1 MTTFA
6 RWIAILCTG
15 ILVVSVIG
23 RHLQLAVF
31 SLMILIWMIAGYLL
45 FRWRTFAALKHLQMV
60 RRIQDR
66 DASTGVVWAGR
77 TYDVELE
84 IRSRSSL
91 YLGWQF
97 RDLVPEILE
106 LRSVGNPN
114 PKRERGTEATNAND
128 VDPSL
133 IVKWMRAL
141 AKIATPSEHLPTSID
156 GGYAN
161 VSRLVIDRRCK
172 STSLRYQ
179 IKPRGAGVAT
189 LRGIRLEM
197 MDSMRWFRIDTVV
210 PCKQVLNVLPS
221 YRDAGELRSFL
232 KNANAIPQHGI
243 HRQRR
248 PGMGFELLEL
258 REYTD
263 GDPPKSIAWKA
274 SARRETLMIRQYE
287 SEIPIRLQFFM
298 EGTVSCRIGGYG
310 LRMIDQMNTVA
321 ASITKMATQGGDWVG
336 AYLIHGSGLKRV
348 MPSTGEGGFYRM
360 AKALSE
366 FSAAEFPN
374 RFQLTDAM
382 QESAYAL
389 VSEYYPERLQLE
401 VNPSVFTV
409 FDSFRSPLR
418 RQRVQLAAVM
428 AHRYGLSEMDH
439 LELLL
444 NDHAIAA
451 CLQRFLFEHGQ
462 AWMAPMIPRADVTKY
477 LTQHALDTLV
487 KSIQQAVLRAK
498 DNEVFVLF
506 IDLLSQP
513 RNLSDLM
520 HALKLAKGRHHRVV
534 VVSTSPQFER
544 PQIELFQHSQ
554 RNAKQWRDMADG
566 LRIYE
571 NANHVKHQLREIAVP
586 FAISAGESTIPMVL
600 SEIELARSGRVSRA
614 GLAARS

>member
-6 RWIAILCTG
+6 RSIAILCTG
-15 ILVVSVIG
+15 VLVVSLIG
-23 RHLQLAVF
+23 RHLQLALF
-31 SLMILIWMIAGYLL
+31 SLMILLWMFADYLL
-45 FRWRTFAALKHLQMV
+45 FRWRTMAALRHLQIV
-60 RRIQDR
+60 RRIHDR
-66 DASTGVVWAGR
+66 DAATGIVWAGR
-77 TYDVELE
+77 KYDVELE
-84 IRSRSSL
+84 LCSRSSL
-91 YLGWQF
+91 HSGWQF
-97 RDLVPEILE
+97 RDLVPDILE
-106 LRSVGNPN
+106 LRCKDEPSEPTAI
-114 PKRERGTEATNAND
+114 RSD
-128 VDPSL
+128 VVDSSMMG
-133 IVKWMRAL
+133 KMTRAVTKL
-141 AKIATPSEHLPTSID
+141 LTPSEHVPSSLETRNAS
-156 GGYAN
+156 
-161 VSRLVIDRRCK
+161 VSRLVVVRPCK
-172 STSLRYQ
+172 KISLRYQ
-179 IKPRGAGVAT
+179 IKPHGSGVAT
-189 LRGIRLEM
+189 LRGVRVEM

-210 PCKQVLNVLPS
+210 PCKQVLQVLPS

-258 REYTD
+258 REYAE

-274 SARRETLMIRQYE
+274 SARREVLMTRQYE

-298 EGTVSCRIGGYG
+298 EGTVSSRIGGYG
-310 LRMIDQMNTVA
+310 LRMIDQMNSVVT
-321 ASITKMATQGGDWVG
+321 SITKMATQSGDWVG

-382 QESAYAL
+382 QEASYAL
-389 VSEYYPERLQLE
+389 VGEYYPEKLHLE
-401 VNPSVFTV
+401 VNPSGFTV
-409 FDSFRSPLR
+409 FDSFRSRLR

-428 AHRYGLSEMDH
+428 ANRYGLSEMDH

-462 AWMAPMIPRADVTKY
+462 AWMIPMIPRADVAKY
-477 LTQHALDTLV
+477 LTQHALDTMV

-506 IDLLSQP
+506 IDLLSHP
-513 RNLSDLM
+513 RNLTDLM
-520 HALKLAKGRHHRVV
+520 HALKLAKGRHHRVL

-544 PQIELFQHSQ
+544 PKVERFDHAK

-571 NANHVKHQLREIAVP
+571 NANQVKHLFREIAVP
-586 FAISAGESTIPMVL
+586 FSISAEESTIPLVL
-600 SEIELARSGRVSRA
+600 REIELARSGRVSRS
-614 GLAARS
+614 GLSTNP